1 MIKKILLAI
10 CVAMPSMVFAQKF
23 GTINTET
30 LTQQLP
36 EMKEVQTQLEAA
48 SKKYEDEFQNLQAEF
63 QKKFTEFQN
72 MEETTPQTIK
82 DRRMQELQE
91 LDQKIQQFRQTAT
104 EDLQRQQQQLLAP
117 VMQKVQA
124 AIQSVGQEG
133 NFTFIFE
140 NTIPVYVG
148 GDVVD
153 VTPMVKTK
161 LGVQ

>member
-48 SKKYEDEFQNLQAEF
+48 SKKYEDEFQNLQQEF

-140 NTIPVYVG
+140 NTVPVYVG

-153 VTPMVKTK
+153 ITQMVKTK